1 MRKMSGTEPYSS
13 LEITRTFLETLC
25 SREFSIA
32 ERRQFLN
39 ALDLLNTNERH
50 PSLRVHQL
58 RGELDGVWSASAS
71 RSLRITFERRTGG
84 IKRLIACT
92 RHYDD

>member
-1 MRKMSGTEPYSS
+1 MSKTEPYGS
-13 LEITRTFLETLC
+13 LELTRTFLETLC
-25 SREFSIA
+25 SSEFSFA

-39 ALDLLNTNERH
+39 ALDLLEANERH

-58 RGELDGVWSASAS
+58 KGELAGIWSASAS
-71 RSLRITFERRTGG
+71 RRLRITFERRAGG
-84 IKRLIACT
+84 VKRLLACT

>member
-1 MRKMSGTEPYSS
+1 VRAMSGTEPYSS
-13 LEITRTFLETLC
+13 LELTRTFLETLC
-25 SREFSIA
+25 SREFSVA

-39 ALDLLNTNERH
+39 ALDLLDTNERH

-58 RGELDGVWSASAS
+58 RGELTGAWSASAS
-71 RSLRITFERRTGG
+71 RSLRITFERRPSG

-92 RHYDD
+92 RHYND